1 MIKTST
7 WAAAALLLGSAP
19 TWGADPLP
27 PAIEACANL
36 LRDSERLACF
46 DRAVAA
52 LKSGVGVEA
61 VSAENMFGANS
72 ETSQASPE
80 QRDVKREELKRIR
93 GTVTSLRSTDDGM
106 IVVEL
111 DNGQVWRQVDTDVR
125 MMISTGDTLTIV
137 RASMGTFRIADKSGR
152 FARFKRVR

>member
-1 MIKTST
+1 MIKTTS
-7 WAAAALLLGSAP
+7 WAIAALLLGTAP
-19 TWGADPLP
+19 TWGADSLP
-27 PAIEACANL
+27 PAIEACAAL

-46 DRAVAA
+46 DKAVAA
-52 LKSGVGVEA
+52 LRSGTGTEA
-61 VSAENMFGANS
+61 VTAENMFGANS
-72 ETSQASPE
+72 ETSLASPD

-111 DNGQVWRQVDTDVR
+111 DNGQVWRQVDTDIR
-125 MMISTGDTLTIV
+125 MMISTGDVLTIV